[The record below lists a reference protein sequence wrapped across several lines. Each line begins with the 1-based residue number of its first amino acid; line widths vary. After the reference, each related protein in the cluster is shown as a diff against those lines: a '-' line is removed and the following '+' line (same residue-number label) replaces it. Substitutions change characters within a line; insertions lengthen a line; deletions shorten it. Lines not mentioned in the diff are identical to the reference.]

1 MSYCVNCGQS
11 KNEIAIVKGFLLTQ
25 LLPYESFFC
34 CECKLIQSEETKAI
48 FDCTLSDKVVPK
60 SRPRVTKNAT
70 FFPPTYTRWREAAST
85 EITEAIRLKLRAVGK
100 VSADLLPFDK
110 DHPIAIFVDFY
121 GSLRGNSDLDNAIGS
136 ILDVLAYKRW
146 CLQDDNVQRVP
157 LMYARFH
164 ALPKSTKKNPQIIR
178 TELKIYS
185 LPVELIP
192 KPPEPKQGKTQR
204 ATTKKPLVFS

>member
-1 MSYCVNCGQS
+1 MSYCVNCGRL
-11 KNEIAIVKGFLLTQ
+11 KNNTAIARGFLSAQ
-25 LLPYESFFC
+25 LLPYESFLC
-34 CECKLIQSEETKAI
+34 CDCHLSQSEKTKAI
-48 FDCTLSDKVVPK
+48 FNCILSDKVVPK

-70 FFPPTYTRWREAAST
+70 FFPPTYTRWREAASK
-85 EITEAIRLKLRAVGK
+85 EITEAIRFKLRAAGK
-100 VSADLLPFDK
+100 VPADLLPFDK

-136 ILDVLAYKRW
+136 ILDVLAFKGW

-157 LMYARFH
+157 LIYARFH

-185 LPVELIP
+185 LPTELIP
-192 KPPEPKQGKTQR
+192 EPPELKQGKTR
-204 ATTKKPLVFS
+204 RTTIRKSLATS